1 MRSIFLMCSTLF
13 DLNDESNVT
22 NAHSLPG
29 FDLDE
34 PLPAPES
41 ISSVPT
47 FKLATVAS
55 TVEFQDEKSVASSV
69 ITSPTMVE
77 ANQGR
82 ILSLYEDI
90 NVFFTQIRSSDVIY
104 TLIKSLNSA
113 KSFQHQKL
121 VEKFIWLCWSRH
133 PNLRLQ
139 LLMKIATVLLNEQ
152 KFEDALKVLDAVI
165 KIDPKYTEA
174 YNKRATLNFGLR
186 KAHECFSDI
195 DWVLMLQPYHY
206 GALYAKALMFMKLES
221 YQAAIYTFERASKI
235 NPLLLCGSLGRNI
248 SACKVALQAQQLH
261 SQANIIQTP
270 NQQRTMP
277 M

>member
-1 MRSIFLMCSTLF
+1 
-13 DLNDESNVT
+13 
-22 NAHSLPG
+22 
-29 FDLDE
+29 
-34 PLPAPES
+34 
-41 ISSVPT
+41 
-47 FKLATVAS
+47 
-55 TVEFQDEKSVASSV
+55 
-69 ITSPTMVE
+69 MVE

-139 LLMKIATVLLNEQ
+139 FLMKVATVLLNEQ

-186 KAHECFSDI
+186 RAHECFSDI

-206 GALYAKALMFMKLES
+206 GALYAKLGISLCADAQRMLNQGF
-221 YQAAIYTFERASKI
+221 AASPVLIFKHTRGK
-235 NPLLLCGSLGRNI
+235 
-248 SACKVALQAQQLH
+248 
-261 SQANIIQTP
+261 
-270 NQQRTMP
+270 
-277 M
+277 